1 MKGGKASGRLMEATA
16 LLTYVA
22 TLGALTLAP
31 GPLVAVLAARSAS
44 QDRAGA
50 CALAIG
56 MCVGDVLVILA
67 ICAGLGFWLQAH
79 PEIFTVAKYAGV
91 GLLLWMAFRMWSAS
105 APIDHPAPA
114 CGIISS
120 ALVGFAVCLS
130 SPQTVVMYLVLLP
143 RVIDLAVVRAQETL
157 MLIAATIMALL
168 GVFLLV
174 IFFADVMQKLLRSSA
189 GVVLWA
195 RGTSLT
201 MATSAV
207 GVFFW

>member
-1 MKGGKASGRLMEATA
+1 MEVTA
-16 LLTYVA
+16 LVTYVA
-22 TLGALTLAP
+22 ALGALTLAP
-31 GPLVAVLAARSAS
+31 GPLMAVLVARSAS

-67 ICAGLGFWLQAH
+67 ICAGFGIWLQAH
-79 PEIFTVAKYAGV
+79 PEIFTVGKYAGA

-105 APIDHPAPA
+105 VAPAAHPAPA
-114 CGIISS
+114 CGIIYSG
-120 ALVGFAVCLS
+120 LVGLAICLS

-143 RVIDLAVVRAQETL
+143 RVIDLAMVRPREMI
-157 MLIAATIMALL
+157 MLIAATAMVLL
-168 GVFLLV
+168 GIFFLA

-195 RGTSLT
+195 RGTSL
-201 MATSAV
+201 AIAASAV

>member
-1 MKGGKASGRLMEATA
+1 MEATA
-16 LLTYVA
+16 LVTYVA

-31 GPLVAVLAARSAS
+31 SPLVAVLAARSAS
-44 QDRAGA
+44 RDRAGA

-91 GLLLWMAFRMWSAS
+91 GLLLWLAFRMWNDTVAL
-105 APIDHPAPA
+105 ADYPTPA
-114 CGIISS
+114 CGTIVSG
-120 ALVGFAVCLS
+120 LVGVALCLS
-130 SPQTVVMYLVLLP
+130 SPQTAVMYLVLLP
-143 RVIDLAVVRAQETL
+143 RVIDLAMIRPQEMI
-157 MLIAATIMALL
+157 MLIAATAMVLL
-168 GVFLLV
+168 GVFFLV

-195 RGTSLT
+195 RGTSL
-201 MATSAV
+201 AIAISAA
-207 GVFFW
+207 GIFLW

>member
-1 MKGGKASGRLMEATA
+1 MDAAA
-16 LLTYVA
+16 ILTYMA

-56 MCVGDVLVILA
+56 MCAGDVLVILA
-67 ICAGLGFWLQAH
+67 ICAGLSFWLQAH
-79 PEIFTVAKYAGV
+79 PEIFAVAKYAGA
-91 GLLLWMAFRMWSAS
+91 GLLFWMALRMWSAS
-105 APIDHPAPA
+105 VRPSAYPASA
-114 CGIISS
+114 CGIIPS

-143 RVIDLAVVRAQETL
+143 RVVDLAVMRAQETL
-157 MLIAATIMALL
+157 MLIGATVLALL
-168 GVFLLV
+168 GVFFLV

-201 MATSAV
+201 IAISAV

>member
-1 MKGGKASGRLMEATA
+1 MEAAA
-16 LLTYVA
+16 LLTYMA

-31 GPLVAVLAARSAS
+31 GPLVAVLVARSSS

-79 PEIFTVAKYAGV
+79 PEIFTVGKYAGV

-105 APIDHPAPA
+105 AAPAAHPAPA

-120 ALVGFAVCLS
+120 ALVGLALCLS

-143 RVIDLAVVRAQETL
+143 RVIDLTGVRAQETL
-157 MLIAATIMALL
+157 MLIAATILALL

-174 IFFADVMQKLLRSSA
+174 IFCADLTQRLLRSSV

-195 RGTSLT
+195 RGTALAV
-201 MATSAV
+201 ATSAA